1 MNPEEIIERID
12 TQNRD
17 LLYKRTDFQQ
27 LTHDQVLALMNSAAM
42 RGFRFGSESALAV
55 VKSRLLVKYL
65 SGVA

>member
-1 MNPEEIIERID
+1 MSPEEIIERID

-27 LTHDQVLALMNSAAM
+27 LTHEQVLALMNSAAM